1 MSIVCIHRKAKLIL
15 FQLTLILGSSLLV
28 CCVSYYHLDISQ
40 NLNPHN
46 NPYVSFQFLE
56 PDAKSYDSKT
66 LQSIYTGF
74 TRKLE
79 ILGLK
84 SDSLNPQLL
93 FLIRWEEHL
102 VGRTSSNSIKEV
114 RSTYHITNPVYSP
127 FENTSDR
134 LKGNTSSPRRIRYY
148 DKELFI
154 RVQAIDATRN
164 ELIWS
169 VKIYPHKKNGLP
181 PESIPKVVRD
191 LADSFERVQFN
202 IDKINQP

>member
-1 MSIVCIHRKAKLIL
+1 MSRKAKLIL
-15 FQLTLILGSSLLV
+15 FPLMLLFASSLLV
-28 CCVSYYHLDISQ
+28 RCVSYYHLDISQ
-40 NLNPHN
+40 NLNSHN

-79 ILGLK
+79 ISGLK

-102 VGRTSSNSIKEV
+102 IGRTSSDSNKEV
-114 RSTYHITNPVYSP
+114 RSTYHITNPFYSP
-127 FENTSDR
+127 FENTSDG
-134 LKGNTSSPRRIRYY
+134 LKGNSSPPHKIRYY

-154 RVQAIDATRN
+154 RMQAIDATRN

-169 VKIYPHKKNGLP
+169 VKIYPNEKKGLAA
-181 PESIPKVVRD
+181 ESIPRVVHD
-191 LADSFERVQFN
+191 LIRSFERVQFD